1 VEFKI
6 IPLIFDMEV
15 LSMKRFKFLIAIT
28 VACLWSPLSNA
39 DVIPV
44 NPITSGTFYSAD
56 PIMTM
61 YFQGV
66 KPRALILFI
75 SGGWGKI
82 GLRSNTK
89 SLIDPFSRM
98 LQQLNNPKKTSGKYD
113 LVVLDTPH
121 ELYTSPQ
128 RGSSD
133 HLSRIESVIQFYIK
147 KTGLPIWIMGHSN
160 GSLSMAS
167 FIHYLQEAKKVNLVS
182 GLIISGGRN
191 ETSFSPPLLMPML
204 FIHHE
209 EDACINTQPNN
220 TFDVYK
226 TVKEF
231 DYADVQYV
239 FIQSGEYELNDPCTS
254 GYHMY
259 FNAEDEVAEAIDSYL
274 GKIYN

>member
-1 VEFKI
+1 MEFKI
-6 IPLIFDMEV
+6 IKLKIDFRV
-15 LSMKRFKFLIAIT
+15 HVYSRFKCFVGFSL
-28 VACLWSPLSNA
+28 ACLACSYSYA
-39 DVIPV
+39 EVIAVTP
-44 NPITSGTFYSAD
+44 NRSGTFYSAD

-82 GLRSNTK
+82 GLRSNTNA
-89 SLIDPFSRM
+89 LIDPFSRM

-113 LVVLDTPH
+113 LVVLDTPQ

-133 HLSRIESVIQFYIK
+133 HLSRIESVIQFYKK
-147 KTGLPIWIMGHSN
+147 KTGLPVWLMGHSN
-160 GSLSMAS
+160 GALSLAS
-167 FIHYLQEAKKVNLVS
+167 FIRYLQETKKTDLVD

-191 ETSFSPPLLMPML
+191 ETDFSRPLFMPML

-209 EDACINTQPNN
+209 DDACINTQPSN
-220 TFDVYK
+220 TFSTYK
-226 TVKEF
+226 KVKEF
-231 DYADVQYV
+231 DFADVQYV
-239 FIQSGEYELNDPCTS
+239 YIQSGEYELNDPCTS

-259 FNAEDEVAEAIDSYL
+259 FNAEDEAAQAIDTYL
-274 GKIYN
+274 RGIYR